1 MTVSGVIYDCSFSP
15 LSGEVVINFS
25 SRRLKVV
32 RKLSVGLISLG
43 FAGIFL
49 TIAPVVTQEV
59 GSRISAVTSPNSVEV
74 TRFGE
79 LAIAAQA
86 QAAAEDAEKEYA
98 KKFAQELG
106 ITDTRFYIYIPKI
119 KAKAPI
125 VANVNAGVEETFK
138 EALKHGVAHSEGTS
152 VPGKGSTYL
161 FAHSTDSPFTFQRYN
176 AIFYQLHT
184 INPEDQDE
192 IYVFHNDKLYKYRV
206 SEKHIVDASDTSWLA
221 ENGEN
226 RLVLQTC
233 WPPGTSW
240 KRLIVVATPVEG

>member
-1 MTVSGVIYDCSFSP
+1 MTYSGIIYDCNFSP

-25 SRRLKVV
+25 PPQLRFV
-32 RKLSVGLISLG
+32 RKLSLGLISLG
-43 FAGIFL
+43 LVGIFL
-49 TIAPVVTQEV
+49 TTAPIITQEV
-59 GSRISAVTSPNSVEV
+59 SLRVAGFTAPASTEV

-86 QAAAEDAEKEYA
+86 QAAAEDAEKEYTRQI
-98 KKFAQELG
+98 AQQFG
-106 ITDTRFYIYIPKI
+106 ITDTKFYIYIPKI

-125 VANVNAGVEETFK
+125 VANVNPGVAETFK
-138 EALKHGVAHSEGTS
+138 EALKHGVAHADNSS
-152 VPGKGSTYL
+152 LPGQGSTYL
-161 FAHSTDSPFTFQRYN
+161 FAHSTDSPLTFQRYN

-206 SEKHIVDASDTSWLA
+206 SEKHIVDAGDTSWLA
-221 ENGEN
+221 DNGEN
-226 RLVLQTC
+226 RLLLQTC

-240 KRLIVVATPVEG
+240 KRLIVVATPVED